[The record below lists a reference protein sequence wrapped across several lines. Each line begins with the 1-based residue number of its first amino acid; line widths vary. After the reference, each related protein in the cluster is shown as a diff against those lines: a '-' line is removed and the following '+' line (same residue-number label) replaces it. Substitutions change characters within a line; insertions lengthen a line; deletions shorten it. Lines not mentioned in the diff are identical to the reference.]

1 MNFMNVDYSTRI
13 PNNVGLTEDAR
24 VLKALETWHPGYLS
38 WWQDMGPEGFQ
49 QSLVYLRTAQGNDA
63 LAWMGEDGKPVTQ
76 SQLTI
81 LKAAA
86 CAADTPALPRTENHH
101 ALTQQG
107 MAHIAEEEKTSGG
120 ALGRP
125 SGGRFKTY
133 ERIKRW
139 RERQGNTR
147 DLFITD
153 EHIRRIDKA
162 LEDIY
167 RYPLYQS
174 ATDTLNRQLKAGISD
189 ADLIDLVF
197 NLREDGRL
205 CLVDEQD
212 QQREPRLICSLG
224 LA

>member
-1 MNFMNVDYSTRI
+1 MVYAT
-13 PNNVGLTEDAR
+13 
-24 VLKALETWHPGYLS
+24 KAHTATPAAPQGV
-38 WWQDMGPEGFQ
+38 
-49 QSLVYLRTAQGNDA
+49 LVYLRTDQGNDA
-63 LAWMGEDGKPVTQ
+63 LAWVDESGQPVTQ
-76 SQLTI
+76 SQFTI

-86 CAADTPALPRTENHH
+86 CAADTPALPRTDNHH

-107 MAHIAEEEKTSGG
+107 MAHIAEEEKSTGG

-125 SGGRFKTY
+125 SGARFKTY

-139 RERQGNTR
+139 RERQGSTR
-147 DLFITD
+147 DLFITED
-153 EHIRRIDKA
+153 HIRRIDKA

-174 ATDTLNRQLKAGISD
+174 ATDTLNRQLKAGIND
-189 ADLIDLVF
+189 HDLIDLVF
-197 NLREDGRL
+197 SLREDGRL